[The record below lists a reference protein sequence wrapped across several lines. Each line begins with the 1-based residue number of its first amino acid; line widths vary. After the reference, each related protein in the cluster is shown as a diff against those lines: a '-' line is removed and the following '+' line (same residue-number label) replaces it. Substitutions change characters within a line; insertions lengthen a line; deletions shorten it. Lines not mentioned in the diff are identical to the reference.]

1 MRNTFAALTSTVSL
15 LEVPVAFVVDEYQVN
30 RKTTVWL
37 VAVIIFLVGIPS
49 LVANGYSGFF
59 SQFITYVGSDVP
71 VDFMTFI
78 SDVASN
84 TFLPLGG
91 LLVSVFAAYVWRKEN
106 LLGEL
111 ANGDAGFARTLM
123 ARYIGF
129 GIKYVCP
136 LVLGSIFLLTVLER
150 FLGIHLIG

>member
-37 VAVIIFLVGIPS
+37 VAIIIFLVGISS

-78 SDVASN
+78 S
-84 TFLPLGG
+84 
-91 LLVSVFAAYVWRKEN
+91 
-106 LLGEL
+106 
-111 ANGDAGFARTLM
+111 
-123 ARYIGF
+123 
-129 GIKYVCP
+129 YVCP

-150 FLGIHLIG
+150 FLGIASNSISKF